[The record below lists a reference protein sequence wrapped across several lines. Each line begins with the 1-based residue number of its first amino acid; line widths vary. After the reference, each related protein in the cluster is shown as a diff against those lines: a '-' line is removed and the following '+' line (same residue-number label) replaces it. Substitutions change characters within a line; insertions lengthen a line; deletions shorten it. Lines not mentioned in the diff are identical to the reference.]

1 MRTSNTI
8 AGLLLIL
15 VAGTM
20 IYLTLSFPPFP
31 GQQYGPSLFPRILA
45 SGLILCGLLLIL
57 RDFASG
63 ARAPAFVR
71 AEWMR
76 EPWRLVSFLLIP
88 ATILV
93 YILVSEW
100 VGFIPTAIALLLT
113 LFLWFRVKPLNAVI
127 IAVVATLTV
136 HWFFATMLR
145 VPLPRGLLT
154 NYL

>member
-1 MRTSNTI
+1 MRASNTF
-8 AGLLLIL
+8 AGLFLIL

-31 GQQYGPSLFPRILA
+31 GQQYGPSLFPRLLGA
-45 SGLILCGLLLIL
+45 GLILCGLLLIV
-57 RDFASG
+57 RDLTGG
-63 ARAPAFVR
+63 ARSPALVR
-71 AEWMR
+71 DGWTTQ
-76 EPWRLVSFLLIP
+76 PWRLVSFLLIP
-88 ATILV
+88 ATILA

-113 LFLWFRVKPLNAVI
+113 LLLWFRVKPLNAVI

>member
-1 MRTSNTI
+1 MRTSNTV
-8 AGLLLIL
+8 AGLLLII
-15 VAGTM
+15 ASGTM

-31 GQQYGPSLFPRILA
+31 GQQYGPSLFPRLLA
-45 SGLILCGLLLIL
+45 GGLILCGLLLIA
-57 RDFASG
+57 RDVASG
-63 ARAPAFVR
+63 ARDRVLVR
-71 AEWMR
+71 ADWTR

-113 LFLWFRVKPLNAVI
+113 LFLWFQVKPLTAVSV
-127 IAVVATLTV
+127 AVAATLAV